1 MAVGAAA
8 APGNARSPLELRGKL
23 VLKNVV
29 LATLTGDHADAAL
42 QALTH
47 VTSQSQQK
55 NTSSMVTTRSMAA
68 RAQPPQPPPQGG
80 PPPALCDEPPPPGE
94 LTAPAR
100 AEGLPRTTKHRVA

>member
-42 QALTH
+42 QALTQ

-55 NTSSMVTTRSMAA
+55 NTSSMVTTRSGIETN
-68 RAQPPQPPPQGG
+68 PQPQPQGG
-80 PPPALCDEPPPPGE
+80 PPPAVGDEPPLAGE
-94 LTAPAR
+94 
-100 AEGLPRTTKHRVA
+100 